1 MPEVISAA
9 AKGDIVLLLA
19 VGVVT
24 LSGIVGYLFKKLV
37 DELTHRANRAEVLVD
52 GMRESYD
59 TLAAATDKAADVA
72 QAALEELRRIK
83 P

>member
-1 MPEVISAA
+1 MDIIDAA

-24 LSGIVGYLFKKLV
+24 LSGIVGYLFKKLI
-37 DELTHRANRAEVLVD
+37 DELTHRASRAEVLVD
-52 GMRESYD
+52 GMKESYD

-72 QAALEELRRIK
+72 QAALEELRRSK